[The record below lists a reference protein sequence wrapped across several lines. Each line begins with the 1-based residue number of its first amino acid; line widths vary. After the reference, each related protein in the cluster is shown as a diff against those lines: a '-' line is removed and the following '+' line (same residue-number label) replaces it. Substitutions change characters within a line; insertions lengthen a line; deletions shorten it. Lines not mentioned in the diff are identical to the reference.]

1 MDTEI
6 SEHGVGAPST
16 EELDGVGVDAGTEE
30 SRGPTR
36 TERTGRDQS
45 WVDAG
50 LVLHLE
56 GSMAESIGDE
66 AGRHVVPL
74 TIVRAD
80 MVVERCLGSS
90 VVTLEVK
97 GKAASGL
104 ARTEEGI
111 VGCGMTYFLAPY
123 AVLLVRELQS
133 RVSDLEDC
141 LVIQRRGRSGVDLA
155 IDVEVKVHEA
165 EGLGA
170 TVFQG
175 VGVLSRAEEPEEGK
189 DAEVDDMAVGLA
201 PLGVLGVK
209 GIKESS
215 EDGGVDRVGPAG
227 RVIFVAE
234 PLDERSE

>member
-80 MVVERCLGSS
+80 MVVERCLGSGF
-90 VVTLEVK
+90 VTLEVK

-123 AVLLVRELQS
+123 AVLLARELQS

-201 PLGVLGVK
+201 PLGVLSVE
-209 GIKESS
+209 GIQEGD
-215 EDGGVDRVGPAG
+215 EDRSVDWVGAG
-227 RVIFVAE
+227 RGTVFVGE
-234 PLDERSE
+234 TLDKRSE

>member
-97 GKAASGL
+97 GKAEPIG
-104 ARTEEGI
+104 T
-111 VGCGMTYFLAPY
+111 Y
-123 AVLLVRELQS
+123 AVLCM
-133 RVSDLEDC
+133 DD
-141 LVIQRRGRSGVDLA
+141 RRTA
-155 IDVEVKVHEA
+155 EVQAFTEA
-165 EGLGA
+165 EPSA
-170 TVFQG
+170 
-175 VGVLSRAEEPEEGK
+175 
-189 DAEVDDMAVGLA
+189 DAV
-201 PLGVLGVK
+201 
-209 GIKESS
+209 
-215 EDGGVDRVGPAG
+215 
-227 RVIFVAE
+227 
-234 PLDERSE
+234 